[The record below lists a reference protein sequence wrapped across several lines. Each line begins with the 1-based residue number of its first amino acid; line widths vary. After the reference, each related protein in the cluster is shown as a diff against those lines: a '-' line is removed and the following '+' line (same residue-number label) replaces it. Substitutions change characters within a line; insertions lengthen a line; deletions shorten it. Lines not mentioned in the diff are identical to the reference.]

1 MLKNLQ
7 IDNVVLIENGEI
19 DLNNFDCGLCVLSGE
34 TGSGKSILLDSFGLA
49 IGFRSNLRLI
59 GINKDKATVNA
70 EFSLKNNDS
79 VKEILKENALTNE
92 ENENILKIRRII
104 DKNSSS
110 KVFVN
115 DQNIGVN
122 LLAKIGENLVEI
134 HGQHDQRGLLD
145 PACHEI
151 ILDEFAKNQDLLK
164 KIKKTYEEIREIEN
178 QINDFEQKKE
188 QIKRE
193 EDYLSYIIKELE
205 SADIK
210 EGEEEELSQ
219 KKEKLIGLEKIL
231 NFLNDLNTNLSQS
244 NSQLILAQ
252 RTIGRNQ
259 NTINNFLSEE
269 KEFFEQINIQIDRQ
283 NTEIEENLRQISI
296 FERDLKSNDDN
307 LEEIEERLF
316 QIKALSRKFNT
327 TSNELAKIV
336 EDARQKLNTIE
347 KQEEIAS
354 DFIIKKE
361 KLTKEYQESAQ
372 KLSQKRKTAAQNLSK
387 KVEEELQFLKMEN
400 VKFIV
405 EITKNPDFTASGMDK
420 VRFFSAINKNQADD
434 ISKIASGGELSRFM
448 LALKVALMEIKSVP
462 TIIFDEIDTGIGGS
476 VANAVGERLKALSQ
490 KLQIFVV
497 THQPQI
503 ASKSDVHFK
512 ISKSLINEKV
522 NTKIEKLDQ
531 ESKIKEIAR
540 MLSGEDITQE
550 ALAAAKKLI

>member
-7 IDNVVLIENGEI
+7 IDNVVLIESGEI
-19 DLNNFDCGLCVLSGE
+19 DLSNFDCGLCVLSGE

-59 GINKDKATVNA
+59 GVNKDKATVNA
-70 EFSLKNNDS
+70 EFSIKNNNI
-79 VKEILKENALTNE
+79 VKEILKENALINE
-92 ENENILKIRRII
+92 EDENILKIRRII

-164 KIKKTYEEIREIEN
+164 SVKKTYEEIRQIEN

-193 EDYLSYIIKELE
+193 EDYLTYIIKELE
-205 SADIK
+205 SANIK

-231 NFLNDLNTNLSQS
+231 NFLNDLNENLNEG
-244 NSQLILAQ
+244 NSKLILAQ
-252 RTIGRNQ
+252 RAISRNQ
-259 NTINNFLSEE
+259 NIINNFLGEE
-269 KEFFEQINIQIDRQ
+269 KDFFEKINTQIDSQ
-283 NTEIEENLRQISI
+283 NAEIEENLRQISI
-296 FERDLKSNDDN
+296 FERDLKDNDDN

-336 EDARQKLNTIE
+336 EDARQKLDTIE

-354 DFIIKKE
+354 DFIEKKE
-361 KLTKEYQESAQ
+361 ALSKIYQEDAQ
-372 KLSQKRKTAAQNLSK
+372 KLSQKRKIAAQKLSK

-405 EITKNPDFTASGMDK
+405 EITNNPEFSASGIDK
-420 VRFFSAINKNQADD
+420 IRFFSAINKNQADD

-448 LALKVALMEIKSVP
+448 LALKVALMEINSVP

-476 VANAVGERLKALSQ
+476 VANAVGERLKELSK

-503 ASKSDVHFK
+503 ASKSTVHFK

-522 NTKIEKLDQ
+522 NTKIEKLN
-531 ESKIKEIAR
+531 EENKIKEIAR
-540 MLSGEDITQE
+540 MLSGENITQE